1 MLGQNP
7 QGYLRAITSFTRNE
21 RPSSQSHPIK
31 SGQNLNERVAKCTIC
46 REKEYLKNLCAP
58 CECEGTK
65 GFVHFTCVKAWA
77 EASDS
82 NRCPDCGHRLKLRIE
97 RTRTSFQRFMHRSD
111 FGRLVCK
118 LPIIFFALLYIS
130 FLSQFH
136 SQLIYDQ
143 KLYQWAEMLTVL
155 NILFLSAIVIVL
167 IVYMIVLY
175 LMYTMWKNIAYRME
189 VLSK

>member
-111 FGRLVCK
+111 FGRLSTDLRSKAIPMGGNVDSVEYSISIGNRHSVDCLYDCSLSDVYDVEEYR
-118 LPIIFFALLYIS
+118 LPYGSLKQINGTERIFDL
-130 FLSQFH
+130 
-136 SQLIYDQ
+136 
-143 KLYQWAEMLTVL
+143 
-155 NILFLSAIVIVL
+155 
-167 IVYMIVLY
+167 
-175 LMYTMWKNIAYRME
+175 R
-189 VLSK
+189 